1 MFMIPEY
8 LKARLTSVLPSWPR
22 KICRIYTAVDQ
33 MQHADR
39 QEQSANTAYSIES
52 GVRSGQLKGNLRS
65 RSEARRNHLHPVF
78 GGGGDLIIHCKP
90 PGWGISACV
99 AQLGLFKDHHGD
111 GEFESPSLSFSFPHT
126 PNLHTYTHITYHIV
140 HLPSGSRFFCCS
152 PHLLVK
158 MID

>member
-1 MFMIPEY
+1 M
-8 LKARLTSVLPSWPR
+8 
-22 KICRIYTAVDQ
+22 
-33 MQHADR
+33 
-39 QEQSANTAYSIES
+39 
-52 GVRSGQLKGNLRS
+52 RSGQLKGNLRS

-158 MID
+158 MIDWLPVLCGIVTLFYLLLAKLISYLHDAFPVSGLFFGWSGALLLTIP